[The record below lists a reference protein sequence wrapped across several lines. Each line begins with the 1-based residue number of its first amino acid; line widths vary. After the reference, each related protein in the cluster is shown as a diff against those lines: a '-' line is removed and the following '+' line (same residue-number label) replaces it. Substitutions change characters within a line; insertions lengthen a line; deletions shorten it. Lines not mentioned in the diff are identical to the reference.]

1 MEILTGVRVLDVGR
15 FIAIPYCGWLLARL
29 GAEVVRVE
37 SSRGEFDRYAGL
49 LTPTGQTVLFLSMI
63 SGKKSVT
70 LNFERGDKAKELFA
84 KLVAKSD
91 VVLENVAR
99 DAPERWGLTY
109 EDLCKIKP
117 DIILVHST
125 AYGSEGPYKDR
136 VGFDPIAQAMSG
148 AMSVS
153 GFDEVPTRTMVP
165 YVDYGT
171 ALHAVVGVVS
181 ALLHR
186 SKTGKGL
193 KIDVSLL
200 RTALT
205 FATSLTEEYRA
216 TGRIREPRR
225 IGNRGY
231 WVAFSDLC
239 WTKDGKGI
247 LISAIGPLVK
257 RLLLAMGRED
267 LVSDPR
273 FATDSKAF
281 ENRDILDPII
291 KEWVASKT
299 RDEVEEVAGELAIP
313 VGPLVDYTEVPDHPQ
328 VKAEKMLVE
337 APLSDGSFKMAVPA
351 CPIRFS
357 EGVFRDNVAIPR
369 LGEHNEEIWGK
380 LCGLSAQELATLKDE
395 GII

>member
-15 FIAIPYCGWLLARL
+15 FIAIPYCGWLLACL
-29 GAEVVRVE
+29 GAEVIRVE
-37 SSRGEFDRYAGL
+37 SSRGEFDRYTGLMTPAG
-49 LTPTGQTVLFLSMI
+49 QNVMFLSMV

-70 LNFERGDKAKELFA
+70 LNLTRGDSAKELLA

-91 VVLENVAR
+91 VVLENLGLGTA
-99 DAPERWGLTY
+99 AKWGLTY
-109 EDLCKIKP
+109 EDLCQIKP

-148 AMSVS
+148 AMSLTGTV
-153 GFDEVPTRTMVP
+153 DTPMRAMVP

-171 ALHAVVGVVS
+171 ALHAVIGVVT

-186 SKTGKGL
+186 SKTGKGQ

-205 FATSLTEEYRA
+205 FATTFTEEYRA

-225 IGNRGY
+225 IGNRAY
-231 WVAFSDLC
+231 WFVFSDLC

-247 LISAIGPLVK
+247 LISAIGPLVR
-257 RLLLAMGRED
+257 RLLRAMGRED
-267 LVSDPR
+267 LISDPR
-273 FATDSKAF
+273 FATDLEGF

-299 RDEVEEVAGELAIP
+299 RDEIEEIAAECAIP
-313 VGPLVDYTEVPDHPQ
+313 VGPVLDYTEVPDHPQ
-328 VKAEKMLVE
+328 VKAEKLLVE
-337 APLSDGSFKMAVPA
+337 ARLSDGSFEMAVPA

-357 EGVFRDNVAIPR
+357 EGVTRDNVIIPR
-369 LGEHNEEIWGK
+369 LGEHNEEIWGR
-380 LCGLSAQELATLKDE
+380 LCGLSSQELARLKKE

>member
-15 FIAIPYCGWLLARL
+15 FVAIPYCGWLLACL
-29 GAEVVRVE
+29 GAEVIRVE
-37 SSRGEFDRYAGL
+37 SSRGEFDRYTGLMTPAGENVTSL
-49 LTPTGQTVLFLSMI
+49 IMT

-70 LNFERGDKAKELFA
+70 LNFARGDRAKELLA

-91 VVLENVAR
+91 VVLENLGPGT
-99 DAPERWGLTY
+99 PEKWGLTY

-125 AYGSEGPYKDR
+125 TYCSEGPYGDR
-136 VGFDPIAQAMSG
+136 VGFDTIAQAMSG
-148 AMSVS
+148 ATSLTGTVDTPM
-153 GFDEVPTRTMVP
+153 RAIIP

-171 ALHAVVGVVS
+171 ALHAVVGVFS

-186 SKTGKGL
+186 SKTGKGQ

-205 FATSLTEEYRA
+205 FASIFTEEYRS
-216 TGRIREPRR
+216 TGRKREPRR
-225 IGNRGY
+225 SGNRGY
-231 WVAFSDLC
+231 WCAFSDLC
-239 WTKDGKGI
+239 WTKDGKWI
-247 LISAIGPLVK
+247 HVMALGPLLS
-257 RLLLAMGRED
+257 RLLRAIGRED

-273 FATDSKAF
+273 FATDLESF

-299 RDEVEEVAGELAIP
+299 RDEIEEIAAEFAIP
-313 VGPLVDYTEVPDHPQ
+313 VGPVLDYTEVPDHPQ
-328 VKAEKMLVE
+328 VKAEKTLVE
-337 APLSDGSFKMAVPA
+337 ARLSDDSFKMAVPA
-351 CPIRFS
+351 CPIWFS
-357 EGVFRDNVAIPR
+357 EGLSRDNVTIPR

-380 LCGLSAQELATLKDE
+380 LCGLSGQELARLKEE